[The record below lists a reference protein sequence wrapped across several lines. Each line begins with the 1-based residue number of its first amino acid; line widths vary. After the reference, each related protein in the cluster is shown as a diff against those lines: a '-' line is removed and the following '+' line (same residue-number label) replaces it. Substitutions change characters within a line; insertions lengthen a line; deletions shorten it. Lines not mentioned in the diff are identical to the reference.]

1 MGVSVQNSALRT
13 NYLFPDG
20 NATKIIRRV
29 ILYNGIVFKLSVSIS
44 ICQLLFPIEK
54 DDNQKQAMQKVVC
67 YKE

>member
-29 ILYNGIVFKLSVSIS
+29 ILYNGIVFKLALNIYLQAIS
-44 ICQLLFPIEK
+44 SNRK
-54 DDNQKQAMQKVVC
+54 RR
-67 YKE
+67 

>member
-29 ILYNGIVFKLSVSIS
+29 ILYNGIVFKLAVKIS
-44 ICQLLFPIEK
+44 IYLQYFPIEK
-54 DDNQKQAMQKVVC
+54 G
-67 YKE
+67 